1 MNKRNVICDHM
12 SDRVSIMK
20 ENAEFLYTR
29 LFRTLEGLSKEEA
42 EWKPTIESNNIEW
55 QLNHLSRITNLS
67 LPRLIKGDHDWAP
80 EDWPTHYKDTE
91 HGFQKM
97 IRDIE
102 KGKKL
107 VLKELCE
114 LSEVQLEEDT
124 SYWGGTRKQ
133 KEGLF
138 AYLAEIA
145 HHKGQIAYI
154 RGTYARQHGKK
165 WKYP

>member
-1 MNKRNVICDHM
+1 M
-12 SDRVSIMK
+12 
-20 ENAEFLYTR
+20 YTR
-29 LFRTLEGLSKEEA
+29 VLSVGA
-42 EWKPTIESNNIEW
+42 NCN
-55 QLNHLSRITNLS
+55 
-67 LPRLIKGDHDWAP
+67 KGMCARCVCARAHWAP
-80 EDWPTHYKDTE
+80 ENWPTHYKDTK
-91 HGFQKM
+91 HDIQKM
-97 IRDIE
+97 IKDIE